1 MPPAIFARLRRFD
14 WGLFLATILLLAF
27 GLAAIGSLSINK
39 ANASYTTFFRQLSFA
54 GAGLIGLM
62 AMSLIHYRFFRSTAW
77 LWYGLGLVLLI
88 GVLAFGTTIRGTR
101 GWFSFFD
108 QTFQPVELVKFFLIL
123 ALGKFFADRFDE
135 HRPWRS
141 LPLSG
146 LVLAPVVALVF
157 LEPDLGSVLVLLSVW
172 VGMLLLAR
180 LPARV
185 ILVCFAIAIL
195 LAGAA
200 WFTVLKDFQR
210 ERILTFFHPSR
221 DPLGIGYN
229 LRQARVAVGAGQFFG
244 RGLGLGTQS
253 QLNFLPVQETDFIFA
268 VIAEELGFFGSM
280 IVFALYSFFFY
291 RLFRILRSTSDDFA
305 AFAIAG
311 IISLLLFQTVVNIG
325 MNIGMLPVAGLPLPL
340 MSYGGSSLIATLL
353 MIGFIENIAIRIKHE
368 RVGASW
374 EVRRGQN

>member
-14 WGLFLATILLLAF
+14 WGLFLATVLLLAF

-39 ANASYTTFFRQLSFA
+39 ANANYTTFFRQLSFA
-54 GAGLIGLM
+54 GVGLIGLM
-62 AMSLIHYRFFRSTAW
+62 IMSLIHYRFFRSTAW
-77 LWYGLGLVLLI
+77 LWYGLGLVMLI
-88 GVLAFGTTIRGTR
+88 GVLVFGTTIRGTR
-101 GWFSFFD
+101 GWFLFLD
-108 QTFQPVELVKFFLIL
+108 QTFQPVELVKFFLVFAL
-123 ALGKFFADRFDE
+123 AKFFADRFDE

-146 LVLAPVVALVF
+146 LILVPIVALVF

-180 LPARV
+180 LPGRV
-185 ILVCFAIAIL
+185 ILVCFAIAVL
-195 LAGAA
+195 LAASA
-200 WFTVLKDFQR
+200 WFTILKDFQR
-210 ERILTFFHPSR
+210 ERILTFFNPSR

-229 LRQARVAVGAGQFFG
+229 LRQARVAVGAGQLFG

-268 VIAEELGFFGSM
+268 VIAEELGFVGSM
-280 IVFALYSFFFY
+280 IVFSLYGFFFY

-305 AFAIAG
+305 AFCIAG

-325 MNIGMLPVAGLPLPL
+325 MNIGVLPVAGLPLPL
-340 MSYGGSSLIATLL
+340 VSYGGSSLIATLL
-353 MIGFIENIAIRIKHE
+353 MIGFIENIAIRTKHE

-374 EVRRGQN
+374 EVPRGQ